1 MYFASRL
8 QAGRMLA
15 EQLLPYYK
23 DKPCAVMALSDGG
36 TMVGAQIAQ
45 QLDCILTLL
54 MSSDDVSYFS
64 AGRLADQAP
73 GEKIE
78 DTDDYFFD
86 ATYEQPGESFVLNEY
101 EKIFQFQEMNR
112 ELTKSTTINPKV
124 IHGKNVI
131 VVADG
136 LKKGYALDLA
146 AAFLKPIPIEK
157 FVVAVPLASEHA
169 VDRMHALADELYC
182 VSVLTDYI
190 DTPHYYNKQDIP
202 KHATVLTTIEDVV
215 AHWK

>member
-1 MYFASRL
+1 
-8 QAGRMLA
+8 MLA
-15 EQLLPYYK
+15 EQLLPYYQG
-23 DKPCAVMALSDGG
+23 KPCAVIALSDGG
-36 TMVGAQIAQ
+36 IMVGAQIAQ
-45 QLDCILTLL
+45 KLGCILTLL
-54 MSSDDVSYFS
+54 MSSDDVSYFA
-64 AGRLADQAP
+64 AGSLADHAP

-101 EKIFQFQEMNR
+101 EKIFQFQQMNR
-112 ELTKSTTINPKV
+112 ELTKSTTVNPRV
-124 IHGKNVI
+124 IHGKHVI
-131 VVADG
+131 VVGDG
-136 LKKGYALDLA
+136 FKRGYALDLA

-182 VSVLTDYI
+182 IDVLTDYI
-190 DTPHYYNKQDIP
+190 DTAHYYNKQDVP
-202 KHATVLTTIEDVV
+202 KHETVLATIEEVV